1 MEKLIITAAL
11 TGSQVKKEQNENL
24 PDTPEEIAEDAQRC
38 LDAGASIVHIHARDP
53 QREKS
58 DLQVYSECFEL
69 VRSKCK
75 VLIQMSTGSRDRFG
89 RDRTDEE
96 RLELVTVEPRPD
108 MMSVDT
114 GTFIFHNLS
123 KEKPVGAEKGWFLHM
138 NSPDLMDE
146 CVKEAKRLGIVPEYE
161 AFNSG
166 GLFDIENLFRKGL
179 LTREEKICVNIV
191 MGVAGTQPCD
201 LKNLILLV
209 EGLPENSHF
218 CVMAI
223 GRHEFPIVTGGI
235 ILGAGGARVGLEDN
249 IYLSKGVKASNAQLV
264 EKIVRIARD
273 LGREIATVDEAKK
286 ILNIA

>member
-89 RDRTDEE
+89 RDRKDEE

-146 CVKEAKRLGIVPEYE
+146 CVKAAKRLGIVPEYE